1 MKTPCCHCK
10 RLISPRGMG
19 SHLKHCP
26 VLKAADPD
34 MSESKSS
41 WILSYLTKFVS
52 VLCHEPIKFIWWM
65 ILLFGVTTV
74 ISKSISWGFMFSLFQ
89 GRDHAFSPLVRW
101 IGGEMAQGEQDLLQ
115 SIKGGNGL
123 FSNGT

>member
-1 MKTPCCHCK
+1 MIQPK
-10 RLISPRGMG
+10 GMG
-19 SHLKHCP
+19 NHLRFCP
-26 VLKAADPD
+26 VLKAADPEKD
-34 MSESKSS
+34 ETK
-41 WILSYLTKFVS
+41 LSYVLHCMTRFAS

-65 ILLFGVTTV
+65 VLLFAATTV
-74 ISKSISWGFMFSLFQ
+74 ISKSISWGFMFSVFQ

-115 SIKGGNGL
+115 SLKGGNGL